1 MQISQS
7 NNSLSPL
14 FCSILYQHFLIIR
27 LRTLFTLTSSTT
39 DELCNH
45 NNRPTNRHAWILFF
59 QMPQR
64 FPPGKGNRQQRDARA
79 KGVRGNQKTPRLKQN
94 RPIVDDVRE
103 LVSPSTWN
111 TAGSS
116 RVYFCQPKRLPSALS
131 DRQLLCCLTRK
142 EKKERGAEW
151 GGWGGGWPVSF
162 PPAGCAFPR
171 GRSIFRSRDV
181 MQLWETDGGNFRLYR
196 PVCAR
201 ALLWQDEQESPVWRI
216 CSFFQ
221 NDLWKLTFIDLNHYH
236 HSYSFIFVVST
247 TLIYFF
253 YIQSYFFIRFPLLPF
268 IVYYICILLLFF

>member
-151 GGWGGGWPVSF
+151 GG
-162 PPAGCAFPR
+162 AG
-171 GRSIFRSRDV
+171 
-181 MQLWETDGGNFRLYR
+181 LW
-196 PVCAR
+196 A
-201 ALLWQDEQESPVWRI
+201 
-216 CSFFQ
+216 
-221 NDLWKLTFIDLNHYH
+221 
-236 HSYSFIFVVST
+236 
-247 TLIYFF
+247 
-253 YIQSYFFIRFPLLPF
+253 FPLLGVLSLGDEAF
-268 IVYYICILLLFF
+268 SEAGMWCSFERRTGGILDCIDLCVRVRFCGKTSKKVLSEESVHSFKMISENLLL